1 MQITVTRFDIEGPLK
16 LTGRRFG
23 DNRGWFAETYSQADM
38 AAVGITNTFVQD
50 NHSQSVP
57 RGTVRGMHYQLPPH
71 AQAKLIQA
79 LRGRVLSVAVDIRRS
94 SPTFGQ
100 HVAVE
105 LSADTPDHFYIPAG
119 FAHGFCTLEDNA
131 EIFYKVDAYYAPAQ
145 ERGILWHDPALGIAW
160 PVDPAA
166 AVISPKDGLH
176 PPLAQQPDLFP

>member
-1 MQITVTRFDIEGPLK
+1 MKIDITRFDIEGPLK
-16 LTGRRFG
+16 LTGQRFG

-38 AAVGITNTFVQD
+38 AAAGIVNAFVQD

-94 SPTFGQ
+94 SPTFGR

-105 LSADTPDHFYIPAG
+105 LSADAPDHFYIPAG
-119 FAHGFCTLEDNA
+119 FAHGFCTLEENC
-131 EIFYKVDAYYAPAQ
+131 EIFYKVDAYYAPTQ
-145 ERGILWHDPALGIAW
+145 ERGILWNDPALGIAW
-160 PVDPAA
+160 PIDMALAVTSGKDAA
-166 AVISPKDGLH
+166 H
-176 PPLAQQPDLFP
+176 PPLDKQADLFP